1 MSPLY
6 IGTANDT
13 VKQVRPAGSRKVIH
27 QDIDTTGV
35 SSLVVTGIPN
45 DAVRIIIAARSYSV
59 DTGVYHRFS
68 LQFGN
73 DTQLNTNNVYWYTS
87 GYYRSSGSNTHS
99 RTLGSPTNYLSLIDT
114 DHTGGSHVENGTV
127 VCNRFSDSE
136 GTSYAGWHVYATF
149 GDMEGSG
156 MQYTAQG
163 FYGAA
168 NSNINRL
175 KIFNSGA
182 GYDSGARIGVSYE
195 TGDWD

>member
-6 IGTANDT
+6 IGAQNST
-13 VKQVRPAGSRKVIH
+13 VKQLRPSGSRKVTH
-27 QDIDTTGV
+27 VDIDSTGV
-35 SSLVVTGIPN
+35 SSVVVTGIPT
-45 DAVRIIIAARSYSV
+45 DAVRIVIAARNYSV

-73 DTQLNTNNVYWYTS
+73 GSFNTNNVYWYTS
-87 GYYRSSGSNTHS
+87 GYYRGSDHNTHS
-99 RTLGSPTNYLSLIDT
+99 RASGSPTSYLSLIDT
-114 DHTGGSHVENGTV
+114 DHTGAAHVENGTV
-127 VCNRFSDSE
+127 VCNRFTDSE
-136 GTSYAGWHVYATF
+136 GTSYAGWHVYAMF
-149 GDMEGSG
+149 GDMDNSPG

-163 FYGAA
+163 FYGSA
-168 NSNINRL
+168 NGAIDRL